1 MVARSW
7 FPFLIGLAV
16 ATAAGREPKVQVL
29 SSDRTGFGCRVEFG
43 EPVLVGTS
51 QGTRVELAG
60 CDNVAE
66 PGCFDLPSKTIRVG
80 LPQGGGY
87 QLEVVARDTYSLSAV
102 VARVPRCSWEDEWD
116 EQGHGASEG
125 ELVAKESS
133 AAATEKCG
141 QLGWVVAG
149 AVSCLRG
156 VRFVPLTL
164 KPVQYDARQRTVR
177 VARTLELRVRF
188 EQPPVELS
196 ITDPLAEVV
205 RNMLLNGTVAAAWT
219 VAEMGTNPNPFARSA
234 NWLRIRIDST
244 GLYGITGRELA
255 AAGLALP
262 GLVVSTLALYR
273 PQGADHGASFDSLVP
288 VPIHVDDGGDGR
300 FDADDVIV
308 FWGIGASHW
317 TPLQVEYVTN
327 LYSNQSAYWLTWG
340 GEVGAR
346 MSAGLGPDSIGARR
360 VTTGLGRA
368 RIEKDFICPA
378 RSGLLWLWQQLYKPR
393 EQLEALF
400 QTDIRLAAP
409 SRLLGIAGRLLA
421 DSSGNTVN
429 VRLNGRQVGTL
440 VFNEATPGRPFLF
453 SLATDLPLDF
463 TSNSIELSLRGNG
476 GRRLW
481 VDYFEVEYE
490 KQLTLECGQLVFVT
504 ADTGLCRYV
513 LRGVRALPYVV
524 NTTVPERPFLIAEPL
539 WQADSFTFCHRAG
552 QPNEFAVATR
562 SQLRRPREI
571 RRCQPGRLRDRLVSA
586 DYWIVAPSSQ
596 FAAAERL
603 ARYRTGNVP
612 GISNARVAT
621 AVLEDIYDDYGG
633 GNESPWAVKHFI
645 AEKQPSYVL
654 LVGDA
659 TCDYRGLLGSRPA
672 GVPAWEYG
680 YGLNPDAYDRTVM
693 AFDAWYAD
701 FEGDGGSPDAILGRV
716 TTRDGA
722 ELSQYVSRIIEYDS
736 RPTGYWQRR
745 FLLLADDEFEGSANR
760 PDPIGFG
767 HIAYCEA
774 MAALADNTLEPVKVY
789 LTEYPYVG
797 VKNKPGA
804 HAALMQELGRGGLV
818 LVFFGHG
825 AGHDLTHESVLNIT
839 HISSIRNEGR
849 SPVCFFGS
857 CSVGR
862 FDDWLFEC
870 IAEDIVRQGG
880 AIAAVAATKA
890 TTSGSNQVFCRQFL
904 TPLFSWPDSAVGLSF
919 FLAWPTDRIYH
930 FFGDPALRLRLP
942 AVATAPVTVRPSVAQ
957 PLLQLACR
965 AVLDTLAGEY
975 EWRFF
980 GPHRSRLY
988 RSTQGQVIYTL
999 AGIEAGRGRGTI
1011 EHGMVSFQ
1019 TMLPLGIPLDTLFV
1033 GDGYYAPVLR
1043 SCRVGVV
1050 ARDRIWRNDTIGF
1063 ALDPVPSDDTTGPT
1077 VELRCSG
1084 TRLTDGATVPRDF
1097 TLEVILTDTSGVLGA
1112 AIPFG
1117 AVTLTIG
1124 TAAPIDVT
1132 ARLVFGDSYRHATL
1146 TVPVS
1151 LAQDSTRIT
1160 VVASDNALNRT
1171 TTTAMVRSSSVAEL
1185 KLDSL
1190 LLFPNPARHSTGLF
1204 FWSSLPAVARFR
1216 IHTISGRLVFDSGA
1230 RAVRAG
1236 QNQLDWH
1243 GRDQQG
1249 NIVPCGVY
1257 LVSLR
1262 LTSATPDRQSHTTTA
1277 CERLIIRR

>member
-1 MVARSW
+1 MAARSW
-7 FPFLIGLAV
+7 LCLLIGLAV
-16 ATAAGREPKVQVL
+16 ATAASGEPKVQVL
-29 SSDRTGFGCRVEFG
+29 GSDRTGFSCRVEFG
-43 EPVLVGTS
+43 EPVLVARGQAS
-51 QGTRVELAG
+51 RVELDG

-66 PGCFDLPSKTIRVG
+66 PGCFDLPSKTICVG
-80 LPQGGGY
+80 LPQSGGY
-87 QLEVVARDTYSLSAV
+87 RLEVVARDTYSLSAV

-116 EQGHGASEG
+116 GQGPAASAREGGA
-125 ELVAKESS
+125 AESS
-133 AAATEKCG
+133 GAATEKCG
-141 QLGWVVAG
+141 QSGWVVAG
-149 AVSCLRG
+149 AISCRRG
-156 VRFVPLTL
+156 IRFVPLTL
-164 KPVQYDARQRTVR
+164 RPVQYDAGQRTVQ
-177 VARTLELRVRF
+177 VARSLELRVCF
-188 EQPPVELS
+188 EQQPVELS
-196 ITDPLAEVV
+196 VTDPLTAVV
-205 RNMLLNGTVAAAWT
+205 GNWLLNGTVAAAWR
-219 VAEMGTNPNPFARSA
+219 VVEMGANPNPFARSA

-244 GLYGITGRELA
+244 GLYGITGRDLA
-255 AAGLALP
+255 AAGLSLS
-262 GLVVSTLALYR
+262 GLAVSTLALYR

-317 TPLQVEYVTN
+317 TALQAEYVTN
-327 LYSNQSAYWLTWG
+327 LYSNQSAYWLTWNG
-340 GEVGAR
+340 AAGAR
-346 MSAGLGPDSIGARR
+346 MPAGLGPDSIGARR

-368 RIEKDFICPA
+368 RIEKDLICPA

-400 QTDIRLAAP
+400 QTDIRLVAP

-421 DSSGNTVN
+421 DSSGNTVS
-429 VRLNGRQVGTL
+429 VKLNGRQVGTL

-453 SLATDLPLDF
+453 SLAADLPLDF
-463 TSNSIELSLRGNG
+463 SSNSIELSLRGNG
-476 GRRLW
+476 GKRLW
-481 VDYFEVEYE
+481 VDYFEFEYE
-490 KQLTLECGQLVFVT
+490 KRLTLECGQLFFVT
-504 ADTGLCRYV
+504 TDTGLCRYV
-513 LRGVRALPYVV
+513 LRGVSALPYVV
-524 NTTVPERPFLIAEPL
+524 NTTVPERPLLITEPL
-539 WQADSFTFCHRAG
+539 WQGDSLAFCHRAG
-552 QPNEFAVATR
+552 QANEFAVATR
-562 SQLRRPREI
+562 SQLRRPSEI
-571 RRCQPGRLRDRLVSA
+571 RRCQPGRLRDRLVAA
-586 DYWIVAPSSQ
+586 DYWIIAPSAQ

-612 GISNARVAT
+612 GISNARVAV
-621 AVLEDIYDDYGG
+621 AVLEEVYDDYGG
-633 GNESPWAVKHFI
+633 GNESPWAVKNFI
-645 AEKQPSYVL
+645 ADKQPSYVL

-659 TCDYRGLLGSRPA
+659 TCDYRGLLGPRPA

-716 TTRDGA
+716 TTRDGT
-722 ELSQYVSRIIEYDS
+722 ELSQYVSRIIEYES

-745 FLLLADDEFEGSANR
+745 FLLLADDEFEGSVSR

-804 HAALMQELGRGGLV
+804 HAALMRELGRGGLV

-839 HISSIRNEGR
+839 HTSSIRNEGR

-904 TPLFSWPDSAVGLSF
+904 TPLFSWPDSTVGLSF

-942 AVATAPVTVRPSVAQ
+942 TVATAPVTVRPSVAQ
-957 PLLQLACR
+957 PLLELSCR
-965 AVLDTLAGEY
+965 AVLDTSAGEY

-980 GPHRSRLY
+980 GPRRSRLY
-988 RSTQGQVIYTL
+988 RSTQGQVIYLL
-999 AGIEAGRGRGTI
+999 AGTEAGRGRGRI
-1011 EHGMVSFQ
+1011 EHGMVAFR
-1019 TMLPLGIPLDTLFV
+1019 TMLPLGIPLDTVFV
-1033 GDGYYAPVLR
+1033 ADGYYAPVVR
-1043 SCRVGVV
+1043 SCRVGIVT
-1050 ARDRIWRNDTIGF
+1050 AERIWRNDTIEF
-1063 ALDPVPSDDTTGPT
+1063 ALDTAPSEDTAGPT
-1077 VELRCSG
+1077 VELRCNG

-1097 TLEVILTDTSGVLGA
+1097 TLEVVLTDTSGVLGA
-1112 AIPFG
+1112 ATPFG

-1124 TAAPIDVT
+1124 AAAPIDVT
-1132 ARLVFGDSYRHATL
+1132 DRLAFGDSYRHATL

-1160 VVASDNALNRT
+1160 LVACDNALNRT
-1171 TTTAMVRSSSVAEL
+1171 TTSVVVRSSSVAEL

-1190 LLFPNPARHSTGLF
+1190 LLFPNPARYSTSLF
-1204 FWSSLPAVARFR
+1204 FWSSRPAVARFR
-1216 IHTISGRLVFDSGA
+1216 VHTLSGRLVFDSGT

-1236 QNQLDWH
+1236 HNQLDWH

-1249 NIVPCGVY
+1249 NIVPAGVY

-1262 LTSATPDRQSHTTTA
+1262 LTSSAPDRQSRTTTA
-1277 CERLIIRR
+1277 CERLIVRR